1 VKKLTSY
8 IIIAVLGIALAI
20 SNAAANEKEIT
31 AKSQGDRTDVFSEV
45 KEEGIPPKGFADLV
59 IKASVKTHLEG
70 YYILESKEFLHGKPE
85 YPFVLNIDGQGV
97 LWKADGQRHIVPA
110 YDDKGKANTD
120 PEAGEG
126 MKYVLEKRIR
136 LAAGSHKVF
145 FGLLEENYLKE
156 IDITLKEGE
165 IYVLEFKPI
174 YKYKTRPYRIPTF
187 FKGIKD
193 YEVFLNGNAVR

>member
-1 VKKLTSY
+1 MKKLTSY

-59 IKASVKTHLEG
+59 IKASIKTHLEG

-136 LAAGSHKVF
+136 LAAGSHRIF
-145 FGLLEENYLKE
+145 FGLPEDKYSVEVE
-156 IDITLKEGE
+156 IALKEGE
-165 IYVLEFKPI
+165 SAVLEFKPV
-174 YKYKTRPYRIPTF
+174 YRYKTRPYRIPTF
-187 FKGIKD
+187 LNGIKG
-193 YEVFLNGNAVR
+193 YEVFWDGKQLQ